1 MKKNFHEICVV
12 TYCPFCGKA
21 HEIEV
26 NEMDYL
32 DWQDGELAQNAFPYL
47 DADKRE
53 MLVSG
58 ICPDCWNGMFGQEE
72 DEDSLDDEDF
82 DDEYAEGFVADLDM
96 GFDPYL
102 GCYTD
107 DC

>member
-1 MKKNFHEICVV
+1 MKENLHEVCVV

-26 NEMDYL
+26 NEIDYL
-32 DWQDGELAQNAFPYL
+32 DWQDGEFAQNAFPYL
-47 DADKRE
+47 DANERE
-53 MLVSG
+53 MLISG
-58 ICPDCWNGMFGQEE
+58 ICPDCWDKMFGQEE
-72 DEDSLDDEDF
+72 EDEDPDEDWGYN
-82 DDEYAEGFVADLDM
+82 EDM
-96 GFDPYL
+96 GFDLYL